1 MLEFSK
7 TNCTLSLYS
16 YLLQST
22 VTYQNGKVDTIS
34 EGRLILIR
42 SLSAISIQDTSYQL
56 VTLGK
61 TLVRLGFSLA
71 LDLESLIFSLPQI
84 SRRIFPLN
92 PRLYGV

>member
-34 EGRLILIR
+34 EGCLILIR